1 MTAPNTIPDTISW
14 RGIHGKLLR
23 RINDRQWPPG
33 SLLPNEADLAVEFGC
48 ARTTVNRAMR
58 ELADAGLIDRRRK
71 AGTRVALNPV
81 SRVVL
86 DIPLIRLEVE
96 QRNAEWRYSLLSQE
110 VCAAPVRVTGRLGL
124 ERDTIMLHLT
134 SMHFADN
141 HPFLHE
147 DRWLNIAAVPGVE
160 TVDFRSVC
168 ANEWLIQNAPYSGGD
183 IAFSAMNADPLL
195 AELLEAPD
203 NAAIF
208 VVDRIT
214 WDKDTPI
221 TSVRL
226 SYAPGYRM
234 NSKI

>member
-1 MTAPNTIPDTISW
+1 MTELDTISW
-14 RGIHGKLLR
+14 RGIHHELLR
-23 RINDRQWPPG
+23 RINERQWPPG
-33 SLLPNEADLAVEFGC
+33 SLLPNEADLATEFGC

-71 AGTRVALNPV
+71 AGTRVALHPI

-96 QRNAEWRYSLLSQE
+96 QRNAAWRYSLLGQH
-110 VCAAPVRVTGRLGL
+110 VRKPPASITSRLNLPGST
-124 ERDTIMLHLT
+124 EMLHLT

-141 HPFLHE
+141 QPFLHE
-147 DRWLNIAAVPGVE
+147 DRWINLAAVPGVE
-160 TVDFRSVC
+160 TTDFTSVS
-168 ANEWLIQNAPYSGGD
+168 ANEWLIQNAPYTGGD
-183 IAFSAMNADPLL
+183 IAFSAMNAAGAL
-195 AELLEAPD
+195 AELLGAAEG
-203 NAAIF
+203 AAIF

-214 WDKDTPI
+214 WDRDIPV

-234 NSKI
+234 NTKI